1 MDEYTIR
8 QAIDLI
14 RARRYSDARKLLR
27 PVLEVNPTNE
37 AAWVWF
43 ASTYSGPTEKVQVY
57 QAAKNFCPESDGI
70 VKGIEKCEDEVKEMR
85 LKGEEP
91 SPVDITEELPQNAR
105 DLKKKSHVQAL
116 PEPGQP
122 FEWNQ
127 PLTVER
133 RGTTSYLPPLQEPQ
147 VEPAPMT
154 TPLPLAAPQPEEPP
168 TSEWMDS
175 LRGTMTGEDS
185 RPVEETQDRR
195 PFSIDLMSSGQQGE
209 SEGEVGTIGSI
220 ARTVKNIWDKMG
232 DEETQPEQPRSS
244 IPNKLQ
250 QFWDK
255 LGISDKSTRQA
266 DQPAQTVQPAFIQTD
281 DTAEED
287 VTYHPEFFQTPQPE
301 PEPQPFTEPVVV
313 WGAQTAESVPQEQQY
328 PWHYPG
334 DEPAFVPP
342 TPNPQSDEKLAEDS
356 APVEDENDKYK
367 GPFNFALALAII
379 LSILVILITAF
390 NALL

>member
-43 ASTYSGPTEKVQVY
+43 ASTYSGPTEKMQVY
-57 QAAKNFCPESDGI
+57 QAARIFCPESDGI

-105 DLKKKSHVQAL
+105 EQKKKSNVQAL

-127 PLTVER
+127 PLTYDR

-147 VEPAPMT
+147 VESAPAPAP
-154 TPLPLAAPQPEEPP
+154 TPAAAPHVEEPP
-168 TSEWMDS
+168 SSEWMDS

-185 RPVEETQDRR
+185 RPVDQTEDRR
-195 PFSIDLMSSGQQGE
+195 PFSLDFKPSAQQGE
-209 SEGEVGTIGSI
+209 SEGETGTIESI

-232 DEETQPEQPRSS
+232 DEETQPEEPGSS
-244 IPNKLQ
+244 FTNKLQ

-255 LGISDKSTRQA
+255 LGITDKSAKQA
-266 DQPAQTVQPAFIQTD
+266 DQPAQTVQPAFIQSDETS
-281 DTAEED
+281 EQD
-287 VTYHPEFFQTPQPE
+287 VNYHPEFFQTPQPE
-301 PEPQPFTEPVVV
+301 AEPQPFIEPVVV
-313 WGAQTAESVPQEQQY
+313 WGAQTADSVPQEQQY

-334 DEPAFVPP
+334 DEPAFTPPAP
-342 TPNPQSDEKLAEDS
+342 TPQQDEKPAETS
-356 APVEDENDKYK
+356 VPVDEVNDPYK
-367 GPFNFALALAII
+367 NPFNFALALAI
-379 LSILVILITAF
+379 LLGILIVLIAAF
-390 NALL
+390 NYLL